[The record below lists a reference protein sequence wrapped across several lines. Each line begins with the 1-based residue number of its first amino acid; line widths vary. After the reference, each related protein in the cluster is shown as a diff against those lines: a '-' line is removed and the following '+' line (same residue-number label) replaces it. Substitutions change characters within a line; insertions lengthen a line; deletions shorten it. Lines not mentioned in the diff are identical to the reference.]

1 MSLSLGAVWNMA
13 DRRFL
18 RCVPTFFI
26 SWFKWLLRV
35 FLHDSVSMF
44 VKTFQCP
51 ETNESAPLPSRSNHL
66 KRRPCISLVGLR
78 KTQRLQKRSFILIKY
93 TLAAGQGCRR
103 DSDLN
108 CTASEINLI
117 ASGVYVSFCV
127 GCVHV
132 CGCCVCVYVFH
143 WRIVMTSFISEVD
156 LTAFICVRPTTF
168 SVWLWRHYRTI
179 NLTSLIASHSFHSVC
194 FKNLCSFSALKTLVH
209 FSRHLVCCFEN

>member
-1 MSLSLGAVWNMA
+1 MFSHTSYIMHRHRAIFWCCSVSFNVFKLGGGLKYGRQKNPQM
-13 DRRFL
+13 
-18 RCVPTFFI
+18 CPN
-26 SWFKWLLRV
+26 LLYIMVQMVTAIV

-51 ETNESAPLPSRSNHL
+51 EMNESAPLPSRSNHL

-108 CTASEINLI
+108 CTASEINLM

-127 GCVHV
+127 GCVRV

-156 LTAFICVRPTTF
+156 LTAFI
-168 SVWLWRHYRTI
+168 SV
-179 NLTSLIASHSFHSVC
+179 
-194 FKNLCSFSALKTLVH
+194 
-209 FSRHLVCCFEN
+209 